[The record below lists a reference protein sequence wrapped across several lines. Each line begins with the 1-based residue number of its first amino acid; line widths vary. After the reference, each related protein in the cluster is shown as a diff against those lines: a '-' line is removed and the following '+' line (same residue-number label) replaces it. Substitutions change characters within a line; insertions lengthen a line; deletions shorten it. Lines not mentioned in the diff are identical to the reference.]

1 MKVLFQS
8 KNFKVGKILD
18 DFSSKN
24 IQSGSIISFLG
35 KVREFSN
42 QKKLMS
48 MDIELYE
55 KMAKHQTHRAINSLF
70 EKIQIEDLLIIHRYG
85 NLKPGEN
92 IIFILVASKHRTLGF
107 KFIQEMIIF
116 LKKNNFLEKREFF
129 KYFSMGKRT
138 KIKYL
143 INHLLSF

>member
-24 IQSGSIISFLG
+24 TQSGSIISFLG

-42 QKKLMS
+42 QEKLRS

-55 KMAKHQTHRAINSLF
+55 KMAKHQTHQAINSLF

-92 IIFILVASKHRTLGF
+92 IIFILVASKHRTEGF
-107 KFIQEMIIF
+107 KFIQEMVI
-116 LKKNNFLEKREFF
+116 FF
-129 KYFSMGKRT
+129 KKKITFWKKENFSNISQWVKEQ
-138 KIKYL
+138 K
-143 INHLLSF
+143 

>member
-8 KNFKVGKILD
+8 KNFKVGKILE

-24 IQSGSIISFLG
+24 IQSGSIISYLG

-42 QKKLMS
+42 QKKLRS

-55 KMAKHQTHRAINSLF
+55 KMAKHQTHQAINSLF

-92 IIFILVASKHRTLGF
+92 IIFILVASKHRTEGF
-107 KFIQEMIIF
+107 KFIQEMVIF
-116 LKKNNFLEKREFF
+116 FKKKITFWKKDNFLNISQWVKEQK
-129 KYFSMGKRT
+129 
-138 KIKYL
+138 
-143 INHLLSF
+143 

>member
-8 KNFKVGKILD
+8 KNFKVGKILE

-42 QKKLMS
+42 QEKLRS

-55 KMAKHQTHRAINSLF
+55 KMAKHQTHQAINSLF

-92 IIFILVASKHRTLGF
+92 IIFILVASKHRTEGF
-107 KFIQEMIIF
+107 KFIQEMVI
-116 LKKNNFLEKREFF
+116 FF
-129 KYFSMGKRT
+129 KKKITFWKKENFSNISQWVKEQ
-138 KIKYL
+138 K
-143 INHLLSF
+143 

>member
-42 QKKLMS
+42 QKKLRS

-92 IIFILVASKHRTLGF
+92 IIFILVASKHRTEGF
-107 KFIQEMIIF
+107 KFIQEMVI
-116 LKKNNFLEKREFF
+116 FF
-129 KYFSMGKRT
+129 KK
-138 KIKYL
+138 KITFWKKENFPN
-143 INHLLSF
+143 ISQWVKEQK

>member
-8 KNFKVGKILD
+8 KNFKVGKILE

-42 QKKLMS
+42 QKKLRS

-55 KMAKHQTHRAINSLF
+55 KMAKHQTHQAINSLF

-92 IIFILVASKHRTLGF
+92 IIFILVASKHRTEGF
-107 KFIQEMIIF
+107 KFIQEMVI
-116 LKKNNFLEKREFF
+116 FF
-129 KYFSMGKRT
+129 KKKITFWKKENFSNISQWVKEQ
-138 KIKYL
+138 K
-143 INHLLSF
+143 

>member
-1 MKVLFQS
+1 MTVIFQS

-42 QKKLMS
+42 QKKLRS

-55 KMAKHQTHRAINSLF
+55 KMAKHQTHQAIHSLF
-70 EKIQIEDLLIIHRYG
+70 QKIQIEDLLIIHRYG

-92 IIFILVASKHRTLGF
+92 IIFILVASKHRTEGF
-107 KFIQEMIIF
+107 KFIQEMVI
-116 LKKNNFLEKREFF
+116 FF
-129 KYFSMGKRT
+129 KKKITFWKKENFSNISQWVKEQ
-138 KIKYL
+138 K
-143 INHLLSF
+143 

>member
-8 KNFKVGKILD
+8 KNFKVGKILE

-42 QKKLMS
+42 QKKLRS

-55 KMAKHQTHRAINSLF
+55 KMAKHQTHQAINSLF

-92 IIFILVASKHRTLGF
+92 IIFILVASKHRTEGF
-107 KFIQEMIIF
+107 KFIQEMVIF
-116 LKKNNFLEKREFF
+116 FKKKITFWKKENFLNISQWVKEQK
-129 KYFSMGKRT
+129 
-138 KIKYL
+138 
-143 INHLLSF
+143 

>member
-8 KNFKVGKILD
+8 KNFKVGKILE

-42 QKKLMS
+42 QKKLRS

-92 IIFILVASKHRTLGF
+92 IIFILVASKHRMEGF

-116 LKKNNFLEKREFF
+116 FKKKITFWKKENFSD
-129 KYFSMGKRT
+129 FSQWVNEQK
-138 KIKYL
+138 
-143 INHLLSF
+143 

>member
-1 MKVLFQS
+1 MTVIFQS

-42 QKKLMS
+42 QKKLRS

-55 KMAKHQTHRAINSLF
+55 KMAKHQTHQAINSLF
-70 EKIQIEDLLIIHRYG
+70 QKIQIEDLLIIHRYG

-92 IIFILVASKHRTLGF
+92 IIFILVASKHRTEGF
-107 KFIQEMIIF
+107 KFIQEMVI
-116 LKKNNFLEKREFF
+116 FF
-129 KYFSMGKRT
+129 KKKITFWKKENFSN
-138 KIKYL
+138 I
-143 INHLLSF
+143 SQWVQEQD